1 MSLDFRIVRR
11 SIGMAVL
18 IGTLCLSQSVLQAVE
33 LRAGTARIDLTPP
46 LSLKASLGGY
56 GERMCRPAEGIHD
69 RVFAKA
75 LVLGSGED
83 RFALVTADVLGFPPM
98 LKEAVVSKLS
108 DDGWTSDRI
117 MLLPSHSHTSIEM
130 MQIHPGNK
138 LFIRQLGLFHRALFD
153 RTVERLVTVIR
164 EAGKSLV
171 TVRVGTAAKRLDGWN
186 INRRDKSGPV
196 DRQLTITRVD
206 TDSGQPLAVLVN
218 WTAHPTFMAAEDMWY
233 SGGWPGH
240 LQRTLEAMIGSEV
253 TVMYYN
259 GAEGDQR
266 PISRSHSGGSHWER
280 AERYGRE
287 LAIQAIDVYRVAKPR
302 PDPTFVHHLEIIQL
316 PKRTPHPQFMDTG
329 GTEYGLTAKLMDT
342 LLSTVF
348 PDKTHSISLR
358 IGQTVIVGVPGEL
371 AAGIGMEIKRQ
382 TAQIT
387 GATYPTIGG
396 LADEWVSYILP
407 SDEYEKG
414 GYEASVSFYGST
426 LGDVLTKGVLRGV
439 RQLGKKVEP

>member
-1 MSLDFRIVRR
+1 M
-11 SIGMAVL
+11 
-18 IGTLCLSQSVLQAVE
+18 SQSALQAAE

-75 LVLGSGED
+75 LVLGSGDE
-83 RFALVTADVLGFPPM
+83 RFVMVTADVLGFPPL
-98 LKEAVVSKLS
+98 LKDAVVSKLS
-108 DDGWTSDRI
+108 GDGWTNAQI

-138 LFIRQLGLFHRALFD
+138 MFIRQLGLFHQALFD
-153 RTVERLVTVIR
+153 RTVDRLAAVICQ
-164 EAGKSLV
+164 ADKSLV
-171 TVRVGTAAKRLDGWN
+171 AVKVGTAAKTLEGWN

-196 DRQLTITRVD
+196 DKQLTITRIEA
-206 TDSGQPLAVLVN
+206 DSGQPLAVLVN

-240 LQRTLEAMIGSEV
+240 LQRTLEAMIGSGV

-259 GAEGDQR
+259 GAEADQR
-266 PISRSHSGGSHWER
+266 PITRPESGGSHWER

-287 LAIQAIDVYRVAKPR
+287 LAIQAMDVYHAAKLR
-302 PDPTFVHHLEIIQL
+302 PDPAFAHHLETIQL
-316 PKRTPHPQFMDTG
+316 PIRKPHPQFMKTG
-329 GTEYGLTAKLMDT
+329 GTEYGLTTQLMDT

-382 TAQIT
+382 TARIT

-396 LADEWVSYILP
+396 LADEWISYIL
-407 SDEYEKG
+407 SSTEYTKG
-414 GYEASVSFYGST
+414 GYEASVSFYGPT
-426 LGDVLTKGVLRGV
+426 LGSDLTEGILRGV
-439 RQLGKKVEP
+439 RQLEEEPVTVPSSRQVK